1 MRQLSTIFISMFVAC
16 CSQSAMAGGWGPIF
30 AIELRGDGLE
40 QPIEVTA
47 PWILDQLSPWVGPG
61 TEMADFM
68 RGDGSEKSI
77 ANWGAG
83 VVTDHPAGLQRIEV
97 KFRVGWS
104 RESTDAFWVLYEM
117 EPDSSTGY
125 IYHPITNYIVAH
137 VSEGAWRYAS
147 DRWNEIIGPI
157 IENHTIAGAKG
168 EFSCEVQAG
177 GRAAAGNAAGQSCWP
192 DRRELPIRT
201 SWSTPTI
208 P

>member
-1 MRQLSTIFISMFVAC
+1 MRKLSTLVVSMFVAC

-40 QPIEVTA
+40 QPIEITEPSV
-47 PWILDQLSPWVGPG
+47 LEKLSPWVGPG
-61 TEMADFM
+61 TKMTDFM

-97 KFRVGWS
+97 RFRVGWS
-104 RESTDAFWVLYEM
+104 QESTDAFWVLYEM
-117 EPDSSTGY
+117 EPGSSTGY
-125 IYHPITNYIVAH
+125 IYHPIANYIVAH

-157 IENHTIAGAKG
+157 IEKHTIAGAKG
-168 EFSCEVQAG
+168 EFSCQAQ
-177 GRAAAGNAAGQSCWP
+177 RFERDAAGKVAERSCWP
-192 DRRELPIRT
+192 DR
-201 SWSTPTI
+201 
-208 P
+208 